1 MPKNPSLG
9 DLENSWNLPRA
20 VRDRIHTEK
29 ERMIETCAETHGETC
44 EDDEFRVSF
53 FPARDSKNDS

>member
-1 MPKNPSLG
+1 
-9 DLENSWNLPRA
+9 
-20 VRDRIHTEK
+20 
-29 ERMIETCAETHGETC
+29 MIETCAETHGETC